1 MRKKPIPDPG
11 SRVKNAQ
18 DPGSGSATLIICY
31 VLTTGV
37 QKNTGLHEQLNL
49 KVKPTYV
56 IVFPILSVQA
66 LDEFHSL

>member
-1 MRKKPIPDPG
+1 LGRY
-11 SRVKNAQ
+11 
-18 DPGSGSATLIICY
+18 IITRHY
-31 VLTTGV
+31 VPYSTTVV
-37 QKNTGLHEQLNL
+37 QKNTGLHEQL

>member
-1 MRKKPIPDPG
+1 MGLGSGFRKPGTGMRIKPIPEPG
-11 SRVKNAQ
+11 SSVIFT
-18 DPGSGSATLIICY
+18 GSRIRIR
-31 VLTTGV
+31 
-37 QKNTGLHEQLNL
+37 NTDHEQL